1 MRKVVEQLRK
11 KTIKELEKE
20 IIKQRELIAK
30 LRLQVKVNPPKD
42 TNQLGKERKKLAQL
56 LTIAGE
62 KKEEEKI
69 KRELEKKGVK
79 N

>member
-1 MRKVVEQLRK
+1 MKKVIEQLRQ
-11 KTIKELEKE
+11 KTVKELEKE
-20 IIKQRELIAK
+20 VKKQRELIAK

-56 LTIAGE
+56 LTIIRE

-69 KRELEKKGVK
+69 KRELEKKDVK

>member
-1 MRKVVEQLRK
+1 MKKLVEQLRK